1 MMKSAV
7 YANYSPPKRSQRE
20 PMFNIHE
27 MGTMWPMQTLGSFDL
42 LYWKT
47 CDQERWWIC
56 MPPLQELHVLVLKSL
71 KWLTCT
77 FSLF

>member
-1 MMKSAV
+1 MQTIYPQKEI
-7 YANYSPPKRSQRE
+7 RE
-20 PMFNIHE
+20 S
-27 MGTMWPMQTLGSFDL
+27 PMQTLGSFDL

-71 KWLTCT
+71 KWLTC
-77 FSLF
+77 LF